1 MRVNKPLSQSS
12 IELILGSLLGDGC
25 ITLNKGYTNARFSFR
40 HSQKQK
46 EYFDW
51 KTSILKEISSEKNI
65 WMQNTKDNEY
75 CKSNSVKY
83 RFQSLALPEL
93 TNIYNLVVKRG
104 KKRINQ
110 KWLSFL
116 TPISLATWWMD
127 DGSIISNCRKGV
139 FCTDAFLKKEVILIQ
154 KYLKTVWSID
164 TKIGKTSK
172 SNSQKRR
179 YFRLYIQSSEEL
191 KKFLRI
197 IAPYTTIKSMMYKIL
212 ILYKDNNLQERWISE
227 MVRLTHFGRKEIE
240 EAILQ
245 RKSSLK
251 MFNIQKKI

>member
-1 MRVNKPLSQSS
+1 MRVNKPLSQSL

-25 ITLNKGYTNARFSFR
+25 ITLNKGYANARFSFR

-51 KTSILKEISSEKNI
+51 KVSMLKEISSKKNV
-65 WMQNTKDNEY
+65 WLQDTKDNEY

-93 TNIYNLVVKRG
+93 TNIYNLVVERG

-110 KWLSFL
+110 EWLNLL
-116 TPISLATWWMD
+116 TPLSLATWWMD

-139 FCTDAFLKKEVILIQ
+139 FCTDAFLKKEVIFIQ
-154 KYLKTVWSID
+154 KYLKSAWDID
-164 TKIGKTSK
+164 TKIGETSK

-179 YFRLYIQSSEEL
+179 YFRLYIQSTEEL
-191 KKFLRI
+191 KKFFRI
-197 IAPYTTIKSMMYKIL
+197 IAPYIQIKSMMYKIL

-227 MVRLTHFGRKEIE
+227 MVKLTNFGREDIE
-240 EAILQ
+240 KVIFQ